1 MPKMDIDEFLRRELG
16 VKGKILN
23 LVHHLTY
30 EEIKRL
36 ILKYLDQEPN
46 PNSELQERSDK
57 NADQKP

>member
-1 MPKMDIDEFLRRELG
+1 MPKMDIDEYLKQELG
-16 VKGKILN
+16 VNGKILN

-36 ILKYLDQEPN
+36 ILKYLDQKPN
-46 PNSELQERSDK
+46 TNSELQERSDK